1 MSVTGMIR
9 SWVMMCL
16 ILVLS
21 MTTGWAL
28 AQNRVGQVDF
38 VQGMTT
44 AQQGTNAL
52 RFVAGGDP
60 LFEGDVVTTTE
71 RGYAILS
78 LADGTRVTLRPAT
91 TFAIDQFVQGG
102 SDEKAQIRLLKG
114 GMRAITGAIGKR
126 NPDALR
132 VATPVGNIGI
142 RGTSFDA
149 RLCGDDCREE
159 QNQGRSRSSR
169 AAVVPDPDTVIGR
182 VVQVT
187 GRVSASRGSASVRV
201 LGVGSPVIVGDRIV
215 TERQSIAVIAFR
227 DQSRVSIEP
236 QSVFRVDAYSFG
248 RRDTPDRSAM
258 RLLKG
263 GLRALSGQIGKNNP
277 GGVTVTTTVANIGI
291 RGTGMDISCEGPCA
305 EEAAPV
311 REICQP
317 AAARGSD
324 PGCGDGL
331 FLHTWSGRTFI
342 SGENRELDVDVDRV
356 GFAGS
361 NRQARLLGSVPV
373 FMSNF
378 MSPRPDRVD
387 VNWDA
392 LFGLDF
398 YRGESGLFA
407 LVRDGFIFLDATGG
421 LLDLGPGEGGMIGDD
436 FRPRR
441 LNPVPFFMTDDPY
454 PTPES
459 FDANDPVV
467 LEIFGAMMG
476 NPGQNFCAIP

>member
-1 MSVTGMIR
+1 MSVTGAIR
-9 SWVMMCL
+9 NWVTICV
-16 ILVLS
+16 ILMLS
-21 MTTGWAL
+21 MATGSAM

-44 AQQGTNAL
+44 AQQGKNAV
-52 RFVAGGDP
+52 RFVANGDP
-60 LFEGDVVTTTE
+60 LFEGDVVTTTD

-91 TFAIDQFVQGG
+91 TFVIDQFVQGG

-114 GMRAITGAIGKR
+114 GLRAVTGAIGKR
-126 NPDALR
+126 NPDAVR

-149 RLCGDDCREE
+149 RLCGDDCRKE

-182 VVQVT
+182 VVQIT
-187 GRVSASRGSASVRV
+187 GKVSASRGTASARA
-201 LGVGSPVIVGDRIV
+201 LDVGSPVLVGDRIV
-215 TERQSIAVIAFR
+215 TERQSTAVIAFR

-248 RRDTPDRSAM
+248 RPNTEDRSAM

-277 GGVTVTTTVANIGI
+277 GGVSVTTTVAVIGI

-317 AAARGSD
+317 VATRGRD

-331 FLHTWSGRTFI
+331 FLHTWLGRTFI
-342 SGENRELDVDVDRV
+342 SNGNRELDVDTDRV
-356 GFAGS
+356 GFTGS
-361 NRQARLLGSVPV
+361 DRQARLLGDIPV
-373 FMSNF
+373 FMRNF
-378 MSPRPDRVD
+378 ASPRPDQVD
-387 VNWDA
+387 IAWDA

-398 YRGESGLFA
+398 YRGESGLFT
-407 LVRDGFIFLDATGG
+407 LVRDGFIFLDTKEG
-421 LLDLGPGEGGMIGDD
+421 LLDLGPGEGGVVGDD

-459 FDANDPVV
+459 FDPNDPVV

-476 NPGQNFCAIP
+476 DPGQNFCAIP